1 MEIKAK
7 KSLGQ
12 NFLEDEKILDDIIA
26 NCNVTQEDLVIE
38 IGPGKGALTKRLKS
52 FNCDLIAF
60 EIDERMISILKKLEN
75 DKTSIIFEDFLK
87 VDLEKYINK
96 QYRKIHIIANIPY
109 YITSLI
115 IKKVLE
121 SKIIVDEM
129 ILMVQKEVADRLSA
143 SCRSKAYGSLTVY
156 CNVNYDV
163 KKLFNVDKTC
173 FNPVPKVDSAIVKFI
188 RADKYNIKNM
198 EVFEKLINDSFA
210 LKRKTLKNNLKAYD
224 WNEIY
229 DILKVHGYT
238 ENVRAEEIPVNIFVL
253 LANYMAK

>member
-12 NFLEDEKILDDIIA
+12 NFLEDERILDDIIA
-26 NCNVTQEDLVIE
+26 NCNVTEKDLVIE

-60 EIDERMISILKKLEN
+60 EIDERMVSILKKLED
-75 DKTSIIFEDFLK
+75 DKTSIVFEDFLK
-87 VDLEKYINK
+87 VDLEKHVNK
-96 QYRKIHIIANIPY
+96 KYRKIHVIANIPY

-163 KKLFNVDKTC
+163 KKLFNVSKNC
-173 FNPVPKVDSAIVKFI
+173 FNPVPKVDSAIVKFT
-188 RADKYNIKNM
+188 RADKYNIKNI

-210 LKRKTLKNNLKAYD
+210 LKRKTLKNNLKSYD
-224 WNEIY
+224 WNQIY
-229 DILKVHGYT
+229 DILKVYDYT
-238 ENVRAEEIPVNIFVL
+238 ESVRAEELPVDIFAL
-253 LANYMAK
+253 IANKLSK